1 MFNFH
6 IDGLNKWYRYG
17 YCFLLA
23 IRKKKSLPRM
33 RQKGLHTTAEM
44 QQHENALASVC
55 RTVQ

>member
-1 MFNFH
+1 
-6 IDGLNKWYRYG
+6 
-17 YCFLLA
+17 
-23 IRKKKSLPRM
+23 M